1 LTNVRNQ
8 QLRNTSHGVAPKLEL
23 STEIPPAPPMS
34 EVGEAVWDFVW
45 LNAPVRS
52 SDKLVVERF
61 CRLHEHRHELTKVLE
76 QDGLMSVGSQ
86 GQPVVHPA
94 LRVIATL
101 EPQLGRLEQVL
112 GLSPEART
120 RLNVPDT
127 FEDELSKFLTG

>member
-1 LTNVRNQ
+1 VRNT

-23 STEIPPAPPMS
+23 STEIPPAPS
-34 EVGEAVWDFVW
+34 TLTEVGTAVWDFVW

-61 CRLHEHRHELTKVLE
+61 CRLHEHRHALTKVLQE
-76 QDGLMSVGSQ
+76 DGLMSVGSQ

-94 LRVIATL
+94 LRALATL

-120 RLNVPDT
+120 RLNVPDS
-127 FEDELSKFLTG
+127 FEDELSKFMAGE